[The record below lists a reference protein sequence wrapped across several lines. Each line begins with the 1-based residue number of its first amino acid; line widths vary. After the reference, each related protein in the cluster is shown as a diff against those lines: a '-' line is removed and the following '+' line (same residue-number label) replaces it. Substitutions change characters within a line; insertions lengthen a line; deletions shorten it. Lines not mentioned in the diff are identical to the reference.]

1 MIEIS
6 NVSLWYAAYK
16 ALDNISVSMARGQT
30 MVICGPSGSGKS
42 TLLRCINGLESFQQ
56 GSISVDGVGVQDRT
70 TDIYALRSRIGMV
83 FQHFELYPHKT
94 ILENVVLAPVKVKGA
109 PRKDAEHRGLALL
122 DRVGVVDQAG
132 KYPAELSGGQ
142 QQRVSIARALA
153 MEPSV
158 MLFDEPT
165 SALDPE
171 MIKEVLDVMADLARE
186 GMTMVVVTHEMG
198 FARRVADDIL
208 FMDQGRIVE
217 RNTAE
222 DFFLHPSNERTRQ
235 FLERVM
241 DYDINVGG

>member
-16 ALDNISVSMARGQT
+16 ALDNISVSMAKGQT

-42 TLLRCINGLESFQQ
+42 TLLRCTNGLESFQQ
-56 GSISVDGVGVQDRT
+56 GSISVDGVGVQDPA

-109 PRKDAEHRGLALL
+109 PRKDAERQGLALL